1 MSSNR
6 VPRPVSL
13 QRWTDLTFLHWALPA
28 SAVEERLPPGL
39 ELDTFDGRAWV
50 GVTPFVMRDAR
61 PALVPAVPYLSH
73 FTEVNVRTYVRGP
86 GGLPG
91 LWFYSLE
98 CPRLPVVAALRGA
111 GVPYTWA
118 RTHTQ
123 TSGAHIAYR
132 SRRRDGTGMHAA
144 ARIGSPTEQDP
155 LTRFLVER
163 YHAFVWRGRLW
174 RVPVEHRPWP
184 LRAATAHADVAGLFR
199 ANHLPEPRSEPLVH
213 FSAGVDVRLGA
224 PRRA

>member
-13 QRWTDLTFLHWALPA
+13 QRLTDVTFLHWALPA

-50 GVTPFVMRDAR
+50 SVVPLVMSDVR
-61 PALVPAVPYLSH
+61 PARLPAVPHLSH
-73 FTEVNVRTYVRGP
+73 FTEINVRTYVRGP
-86 GGLPG
+86 DGVPG
-91 LWFYSLE
+91 VWFYSLE
-98 CPRLPVVAALRGA
+98 CPRLPVVAALRWIGL
-111 GVPYTWA
+111 PYTWA

-123 TSGAHIAYR
+123 TSGEHVAYR
-132 SRRRDGTGMHAA
+132 SRRPDGTGMHSAT
-144 ARIGSPTEQDP
+144 RIGSPLEKDP
-155 LTRFLVER
+155 LIHFLVER
-163 YHAFVWRGRLW
+163 YHAFFWRAGLR

-184 LRAATAHADVAGLFR
+184 LRAATAHADVGTLLHAV
-199 ANHLPEPRSEPLVH
+199 HLPGPRSEPLVQ
-213 FSAGVDVRLGA
+213 FSPGVDARIGA